1 MLASA
6 DNPLGAI
13 PGFNHPKEDFQTVR
27 DVSVIFPAFN
37 EEGNIRCTVETVIRG
52 RPQGAGEKEKIVV
65 GGGCKE
71 GSALGCGEVG
81 DQFPQNEINWYVENT
96 GEKARPIKEGKLTK

>member
-52 RPQGAGEKEKIVV
+52 PPQGAVKWEGIFF
-65 GGGCKE
+65 GGGNN
-71 GSALGCGEVG
+71 GVTALVR
-81 DQFPQNEINWYVENT
+81 DALKAQFPEDEVICHEQNS
-96 GEKARPIKEGKLTK
+96 GHSARIKNGVTY

>member
-13 PGFNHPKEDFQTVR
+13 PRFNHPKEDFQTVR

-37 EEGNIRCTVETVIRG
+37 EEGNIRCTVETVIRAARLYAVKWG
-52 RPQGAGEKEKIVV
+52 RIVV
-65 GGGCKE
+65 GGGGKDAAGGGCVVFGASFALIFRILYWRTE
-71 GSALGCGEVG
+71 GGGRQA
-81 DQFPQNEINWYVENT
+81 
-96 GEKARPIKEGKLTK
+96 

>member
-52 RPQGAGEKEKIVV
+52 LPKVAMKWEIIVV
-65 GGGCKE
+65 DGGK
-71 GSALGCGEVG
+71 SDAAALVCGEVKG
-81 DQFPQNEINWYVENT
+81 QFPEGEIIRH
-96 GEKARPIKEGKLTK
+96 GEKRGYSAALKRGII

>member
-6 DNPLGAI
+6 ENPLGAI

-37 EEGNIRCTVETVIRG
+37 EEGNIRCTVETVIRA
-52 RPQGAGEKEKIVV
+52 PPKVALIWAILFV
-65 GGGCKE
+65 GGGKT
-71 GSALGCGEVG
+71 GETPLVCSTVKA
-81 DQFPQNEINWYVENT
+81 QFPYVKVISHT
-96 GEKARPIKEGKLTK
+96 PKRG

>member
-37 EEGNIRCTVETVIRG
+37 EEGNIRCTVETVIRE
-52 RPQGAGEKEKIVV
+52 RPQVAVEWEGNV
-65 GGGCKE
+65 GDRGNRDAA
-71 GSALGCGEVG
+71 ALGSGEME
-81 DQFPQNEINWYVENT
+81 DQIPEVCETLHGRNKGNRGQ
-96 GEKARPIKEGKLTK
+96 

>member
-37 EEGNIRCTVETVIRG
+37 EEGNIRCTVETVIRAL
-52 RPQGAGEKEKIVV
+52 PQVGVEMEKIVV
-65 GGGCKE
+65 DRGNRH
-71 GSALGCGEVG
+71 ATPLGCDEVEA
-81 DQFPQNEINWYVENT
+81 QIPEVEVIRHLQNRGYHEAP
-96 GEKARPIKEGKLTK
+96 KR

>member
-13 PGFNHPKEDFQTVR
+13 PRFNHPKEDFQTVR

-52 RPQGAGEKEKIVV
+52 APQVAVKREIIVF
-65 GGGCKE
+65 GGGE
-71 GSALGCGEVG
+71 NDATALVF
-81 DQFPQNEINWYVENT
+81 DAVKNHIPQDERIYYGRRK
-96 GEKARPIKEGKLTK
+96 GEKAQ

>member
-37 EEGNIRCTVETVIRG
+37 EEGNIRCTVETVIRA
-52 RPQGAGEKEKIVV
+52 RPKDAMKWEIIVV
-65 GGGCKE
+65 DGGN
-71 GSALGCGEVG
+71 SDATALCCCEVKA
-81 DQFPQNEINWYVENT
+81 QFPEAEGTRHGQNT
-96 GEKARPIKEGKLTK
+96 GDRAGL

>member
-52 RPQGAGEKEKIVV
+52 RPKGGVKWGIIFV
-65 GGGCKE
+65 GGGNSDATALVSDGVEDKFPRVE
-71 GSALGCGEVG
+71 GILAR
-81 DQFPQNEINWYVENT
+81 QNRADTAE
-96 GEKARPIKEGKLTK
+96 L

>member
-13 PGFNHPKEDFQTVR
+13 PRFNHPKEDFQTVR

-52 RPQGAGEKEKIVV
+52 RPHAAARWEETFL
-65 GGGCKE
+65 GGGGKIRRAHRPTPATTQTPLPSSSCIKKKT
-71 GSALGCGEVG
+71 
-81 DQFPQNEINWYVENT
+81 QNN
-96 GEKARPIKEGKLTK
+96 

>member
-37 EEGNIRCTVETVIRG
+37 EEGNIRCTVETVIRALSNAVAG
-52 RPQGAGEKEKIVV
+52 WENSGVDAGDGAMTPRVWRRHTDVIPDAEIIRPGP
-65 GGGCKE
+65 
-71 GSALGCGEVG
+71 S
-81 DQFPQNEINWYVENT
+81 NRT
-96 GEKARPIKEGKLTK
+96 RS